1 MNLTA
6 LPNRTKTLTE
16 GKRYKAVKTDGRK
29 NRVMVKGDQ
38 GKNAWYSLN
47 NFKVDLEGKKLP
59 RFIVSVEGIIYINA
73 AYRRKVFSDWVYL
86 MPGNEKQSDELIRH
100 VIRKDVKRLI
110 EIVGRANMVDLMYW
124 MKKAKRHGLTKE
136 DGTFEYVWEVI
147 EKTES
152 WK

>member
-1 MNLTA
+1 MYLTA

-16 GKRYKAVKTDGRK
+16 DKRYKAVKTDDRK

-59 RFIVSVEGIIYINA
+59 RFIASVEGIVYINA
-73 AYRRKVFSDWVYL
+73 SYRRKIFSDWVYL
-86 MPGNEKQSDELIRH
+86 MPGNEKQADELVRH

-110 EIVGRANMVDLMYW
+110 EIVGREGMDDLMYW
-124 MKKAKRHGLTKE
+124 MKYAKRLGLTKS
-136 DGTFEYVWEVI
+136 DASFAQVWKVI
-147 EKTES
+147 EKKES

>member
-29 NRVMVKGDQ
+29 NRVLIQGDQ

-47 NFKVDLEGKKLP
+47 NFKVDLQGKKLS
-59 RFIVSVEGIIYINA
+59 RFIVSVEGVIYINA
-73 AYRRKVFSDWVYL
+73 AYRRKVFSYWVYL
-86 MPGNEKQSDELIRH
+86 MPGNGKQADELIRH
-100 VIRKDVKRLI
+100 VIRKDVKRLS
-110 EIVGRANMVDLMYW
+110 EIVGVQNMDDLMYW
-124 MKKAKRHGLTKE
+124 MKKSKRHGLTKE
-136 DGTFEYVWEVI
+136 DATFDYVWEVV
-147 EKTES
+147 EKIQS